1 MIQKLLIANR
11 GEIARRIIRCCQKLQ
26 IQTVAVY
33 SDADRDALHV
43 AEANEAYRI
52 GGASPAE
59 SYLNVANILKAV
71 KDSRSDAVH
80 PGYGFLAENGE
91 FAQAILDMGICFVG
105 PTPECMKLL
114 GEKDRA
120 RELAKGLGIPVAKG
134 VLIGSTEKGELEKLT
149 SELSFPILLKA
160 ALGGGGRGMRL
171 VRDPSELEA
180 AVESAAREA
189 KQFFSS
195 AKLLM
200 EEFIS
205 PARHIEIQLLG
216 DKFGSAVHLFERDCS
231 AQRRSQKTVEES
243 PARNI
248 PEPLLENLYTAA
260 LQLAKAGK
268 LLGLATAEF
277 LVRLDESGKTTG
289 DYFFLEVNPRIQ
301 VEHPVTEMVTGVD
314 LIEEQLRVAGGEKLR
329 LKQKDIKRNGHVI
342 QARLYA
348 EIPELGFLPSEGRV
362 STLRLP
368 VEVPCRVRVEHALSE
383 EGKVETS
390 YDSMLAKVIVWGN
403 SFNESKNTLLNAL
416 NHAVIAGVPNNLR
429 FLERTISSPEF
440 VAGTLGTRTLETW
453 TQNPIT
459 NDEAE
464 GALLALLCSL
474 TVRAVESFGVD
485 AFFRPGGSRLNLAP
499 KEWSLSSSHSKEVY
513 RVNERLIG
521 VRRNSA
527 NSSSSFFF
535 EIGGREA
542 HVQILGGAGNLV
554 GVFKGLRF
562 PLPKLP
568 RSFDLN
574 GEAGMFTACHQDWYI
589 HPRQALAESE
599 SKSASSEMFSP
610 FPGTILKILLHE
622 GSEVRAGE
630 TVFIIES
637 MKMEHQLPAPRTGT
651 FTECQVKIGSKVSSG
666 SKLCRIQ

>member
-1 MIQKLLIANR
+1 MIKKLLIANR
-11 GEIARRIIRCCQKLQ
+11 GEIARRIIRCCRRLQ

-52 GGASPAE
+52 GGPSPAD
-59 SYLNVANILKAV
+59 SYLNVANILRAV

-91 FAQAILDMGICFVG
+91 FAQAVSESGVCFVG
-105 PTPECMKLL
+105 PSPECMKLL

-120 RELAKGLGIPVAKG
+120 RELANGLGIPVAKG
-134 VLIGSTEKGELEKLT
+134 VLIGSTEKAELEKLT
-149 SELSFPILLKA
+149 SEISFPILLKA

-171 VRDPSELEA
+171 VRHPSELEA

-195 AKLLM
+195 ATLLM

-205 PARHIEIQLLG
+205 PARHVEIQLLG
-216 DKFGSAVHLFERDCS
+216 DKFGSAVHFFERDCS

-248 PEPLLENLYTAA
+248 PEALLDKLYASA

-277 LVRLDESGKTTG
+277 LVRLDETGRTTG
-289 DYFFLEVNPRIQ
+289 EYFFLEVNPRIQ

-314 LIEEQLRVAGGEKLR
+314 LVEEQLRVTAGEKLR

-348 EIPELGFLPSEGRV
+348 EIPELGFLPSEGSV

-368 VEVPCRVRVEHALSE
+368 AEVPCKIRVEHALSE
-383 EGKVETS
+383 QGKVETI
-390 YDSMLAKVIVWGN
+390 YDSMLAKVIVWGK
-403 SFNESKNTLLNAL
+403 SFDESKNALLDAL
-416 NHAVIAGVPNNLR
+416 NHTVIAGIPNNLR

-440 VAGTLGTRTLETW
+440 VAGTLDTRTLETW
-453 TQNPIT
+453 SQNPIT
-459 NDEAE
+459 HEEAE
-464 GALLALLCSL
+464 RALLALLSSL
-474 TVRAVESFGVD
+474 TVHALESFGVD

-499 KEWSLSSSHSKEVY
+499 KEWNLSSSHSTEVY
-513 RVNERLIG
+513 RVSERLIG
-521 VRRNSA
+521 VFRNSA
-527 NSSSSFFF
+527 NFSSSFFF
-535 EIGGREA
+535 EIGGREE
-542 HVQILGGAGNLV
+542 HVQIFEGAGNFA
-554 GVFKGLRF
+554 GVHKGLQF
-562 PLPKLP
+562 SLPKVP
-568 RSFDLN
+568 DSFDRN
-574 GEAGMFTACHQDWYI
+574 GEAGMFTAYHQDWFI
-589 HPRQALAESE
+589 HPRQSLTESE

-610 FPGTILKILLHE
+610 FPGTILKILSHE

-637 MKMEHQLPAPRTGT
+637 MKMEHQLPAPRPGT
-651 FTECQVKIGSKVSSG
+651 FTECEVKIGSKVSSG